1 VYVLVAPDGE
11 APDRVSFC
19 VFSFCHDEARVRVAV
34 FHYWGYQGRE
44 LCIVAAIDF
53 TLTSDADGVD
63 KWMLQNVIQLEREKF
78 TE

>member
-1 VYVLVAPDGE
+1 LPSSITGDTKEGK
-11 APDRVSFC
+11 
-19 VFSFCHDEARVRVAV
+19 
-34 FHYWGYQGRE
+34 